1 MFDEYEK
8 ALKRRLKW
16 KVFDDILILFCFIF
30 FSLVGCDTNVDD
42 IDSNDYNYVNK
53 NSEQSYWRVCIDGKE
68 FIEGP
73 LRLSINL
80 DFNGKPIPCEVKS
93 CQK

>member
-1 MFDEYEK
+1 MFSK
-8 ALKRRLKW
+8 KVSRKRLRMKILG
-16 KVFDDILILFCFIF
+16 DIFIFICFIS
-30 FSLVGCDTNVDD
+30 FSLSGCDTNIDD
-42 IDSNDYNYVNK
+42 IDSDDYDYVNE

-80 DFNGKPIPCEVKS
+80 DFDGKPIPCEVNQCK
-93 CQK
+93 K

>member
-1 MFDEYEK
+1 MFSK
-8 ALKRRLKW
+8 KMSRKRLRMKILS
-16 KVFDDILILFCFIF
+16 DIFIFICFIS
-30 FSLVGCDTNVDD
+30 FSLSGCDTNIDD
-42 IDSNDYNYVNK
+42 IDSDDHDYVNE

>member
-1 MFDEYEK
+1 MIF
-8 ALKRRLKW
+8 
-16 KVFDDILILFCFIF
+16 LFFFFFIF
-30 FSLVGCDTNVDD
+30 LSLVGCDTSIDD
-42 IDSNDYNYVNK
+42 IDSDDYNYVNE

-80 DFNGKPIPCEVKS
+80 DFDGKPIPCEMK
-93 CQK
+93 